1 MVIRWFNRHRRTGES
16 KIRPLYS
23 EIWRENNL
31 FGRTWFISDRGG
43 WCTTTGSSVV
53 QVTIERRDKS
63 EGSER
68 SASVQSVPGKR
79 IIDFTGISISAGI
92 VRAIRHTRGGFCF
105 FMRAVRGDLRENIA
119 LTMAFWRAWHARLGE
134 GRVWKQGHVEKW

>member
-1 MVIRWFNRHRRTGES
+1 MD
-16 KIRPLYS
+16 
-23 EIWRENNL
+23 
-31 FGRTWFISDRGG
+31 GRGLSATEGG

-53 QVTIERRDKS
+53 RVTIERRDKS

-119 LTMAFWRAWHARLGE
+119 LTMAF
-134 GRVWKQGHVEKW
+134 

>member
-1 MVIRWFNRHRRTGES
+1 MD
-16 KIRPLYS
+16 
-23 EIWRENNL
+23 
-31 FGRTWFISDRGG
+31 GRGLSATEGG

-53 QVTIERRDKS
+53 RVTIERRDKS

-68 SASVQSVPGKR
+68 SAFVQSVPGKR

-134 GRVWKQGHVEKW
+134 GRVETGPRGKMIDSGSEERAREDLESDAWTNR